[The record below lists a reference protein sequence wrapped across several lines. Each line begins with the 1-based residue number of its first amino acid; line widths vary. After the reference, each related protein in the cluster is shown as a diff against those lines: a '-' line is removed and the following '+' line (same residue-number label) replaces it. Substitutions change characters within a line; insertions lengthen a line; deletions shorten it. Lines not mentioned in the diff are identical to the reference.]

1 MDSSL
6 SYKKNQLIMYNVIS
20 KKATGHIIRLLLID
34 NRHRGRLTFQKVYL
48 DKLKMLSFE
57 IKLFF
62 K

>member
-1 MDSSL
+1 M
-6 SYKKNQLIMYNVIS
+6 MYNVIS

-48 DKLKMLSFE
+48 DKLKMMSFE

>member
-20 KKATGHIIRLLLID
+20 KKTTGNIIRLLLID
-34 NRHRGRLTFQKVYL
+34 NRQRLTFQKVHL